1 MIATA
6 WGAAMDAPSRGDE
19 GSIPGRYPPA
29 PDGLVLYLV
38 GDIHGR
44 LDLLRDMHRQIDD
57 DKARRGATQAS
68 GPAREIYLGDYIDRG
83 PSSAGVVSQL
93 LERAA
98 RVETVF
104 LRGNHEQMLLDLLA
118 GLDCLEDWLH
128 VGGTATLLS
137 YGVAPRLLTR
147 LVSPAAI
154 RRQLEAALPAE
165 HRRFYEETQLYAP
178 LGPYLA
184 VHAGVRPGIP
194 LEEQLPMD
202 LLSIRREFLQYAGDL
217 GFIVVHGHTPA
228 MAPELRPNRINIDT
242 GAFATNRLTSL
253 RIDAHGAHIVSTRG

>member
-1 MIATA
+1 MT
-6 WGAAMDAPSRGDE
+6 
-19 GSIPGRYPPA
+19 
-29 PDGLVLYLV
+29 LYLV

-44 LDLLRDMHRQIDD
+44 LDLLREVHRRIDA
-57 DKARRGATQAS
+57 DKARRGG

-83 PSSAGVVSQL
+83 PSSAGVVTQL

-98 RVETVF
+98 HVETVF
-104 LRGNHEQMLLDLLA
+104 LRGNHEQMLLDLLN
-118 GLDCLEDWLH
+118 GHNCLEDWLH
-128 VGGTATLLS
+128 VGGTATMLS

-154 RRQLEAALPAE
+154 RRQLEAALPDG
-165 HRRFYEETQLYAP
+165 HRRFYEQTELYAR

-184 VHAGVRPGIP
+184 VHAGLRPGLP
-194 LEEQLPMD
+194 LDAQIPMD
-202 LLSIRREFLQYAGDL
+202 LLSIRREFLQFTGDL

-253 RIDAHGAHIVSTRG
+253 RIDADGAHIMETRA

>member
-1 MIATA
+1 
-6 WGAAMDAPSRGDE
+6 MDARRLRDQE
-19 GSIPGRYPPA
+19 LAPGRYPPA
-29 PDGLVLYLV
+29 PDGLILYLV

-44 LDLLRDMHRQIDD
+44 LDLLQDVHRQIDE
-57 DKARRGATQAS
+57 DKARRGG
-68 GPAREIYLGDYIDRG
+68 GPTREIYLGDYIDRG
-83 PSSAGVVSQL
+83 PSSAGVVSRL
-93 LERAA
+93 LD
-98 RVETVF
+98 RVASAETVF

-118 GLDCLEDWLH
+118 GHAILEDWLH

-137 YGVAPRLLTR
+137 YGVAPRLLAR

-165 HRRFYEETQLYAP
+165 HRRFYEETRLYAR

-184 VHAGVRPGIP
+184 VHAGLRPGLP
-194 LEEQLPMD
+194 LEAQAPMD
-202 LLSIRREFLQYAGDL
+202 LLCIRREFLQFAGDL
-217 GFIVVHGHTPA
+217 GFIVVHGHTPV

-253 RIDAHGAHIVSTRG
+253 RIDADGAHIMPSAVGGA